1 MTNLD
6 CTILFAAI
14 EKVSDENLGEVL
26 TTKIRTVELDE
37 NGTVIEYHQGL
48 FDQYLKDNNK
58 FYKVVYE
65 KRREDVKKH

>member
-6 CTILFAAI
+6 CTILFANL
-14 EKVSDENLGEVL
+14 EKVSDEYLGEVL

-37 NGTVIEYHQGL
+37 NGSIIDYPQGL

-65 KRREDVKKH
+65 KRRKDG